1 MKKLRTLILISF
13 SLFNY
18 HSVFASA
25 PVVDESENYA
35 NNQLQNAPAD
45 DMQALAHDDNQTS
58 YFGDSSNS
66 KSTSQGS
73 ENNKLLNEIQD
84 LQQTVQELRGQIDTQ
99 KHTIDTLKEQ
109 QLTLYKDLDARITS
123 LQAQPAAKQQIAE
136 PQEEDISPA
145 NDKPQVSKAPQ
156 APIAE
161 QKTSQNPADEQISYM
176 AAYHFIEKKQFSK
189 AQLALQE
196 FIQNYPNSG
205 YTPNAEY
212 WLGELFL
219 QQKDYSRAQAH
230 FENVINN
237 YPSSNKAAA
246 SMYKMGVSLAGNGQD
261 NEARARFNEVMQKFP
276 DSDAAKLA
284 ANQLKVL

>member
-1 MKKLRTLILISF
+1 MKNLRTLILIIISI
-13 SLFNY
+13 FNY

-25 PVVDESENYA
+25 PVVDDSENYA
-35 NNQLQNAPAD
+35 DGQFQNAPAD
-45 DMQALAHDDNQTS
+45 DMQALAHDDTQTS
-58 YFGDSSNS
+58 YFGDSSS
-66 KSTSQGS
+66 PKSSNQGS
-73 ENNKLLNEIQD
+73 ETNKLLSEIQD
-84 LQQTVQELRGQIDTQ
+84 LQQTVQELRGQLDTQ
-99 KHTIDTLKEQ
+99 KHTIDSLKEQ
-109 QLTLYKDLDARITS
+109 QLTLYKDLDTRITG
-123 LQAQPAAKQQIAE
+123 LQGKPTPKQPIA
-136 PQEEDISPA
+136 
-145 NDKPQVSKAPQ
+145 KPQDEII
-156 APIAE
+156 APITATPKITA

-176 AAYHFIEKKQFSK
+176 AAYHFIEQKQFSK

-196 FIQNYPNSG
+196 FIQNYPESG

-246 SMYKMGVSLAGNGQD
+246 SMYKMGVSLAGNGQE
-261 NEARARFNEVMQKFP
+261 NEAKARFNEVMQKFP